1 MTRPPGKASL
11 LVVFLTV
18 FIDLLGFGIVLPLLP
33 IYAEDFAAGMDR
45 AQVGWTI
52 GLLMASFSAMQFF
65 FAPIWGRLSD
75 RVGRRPL
82 LLLGLAGSVG
92 CYTLFGLAT
101 IWGSLTWL
109 FVSRIGAGIAGA
121 TISTAQAYIADVTSV
136 ENRARGMA
144 LIGAAFGLGFTL
156 GPLLGAAAL
165 VLAPDDAGRS
175 PWPGFLAAALSAGAL
190 GLAWFRLP
198 ESLPAAGAA
207 RRPLEFSLATLRA
220 ALLRPSVAALL
231 AASLLSGLAFANME
245 STLSRNL
252 AHWNGEPSGESS
264 PPDEV
269 PAASAG
275 PAAEIAA
282 SPATRDDDRA
292 SASRHQ
298 ANRRVLLVFVY
309 IGLVLTLSQGF
320 LVRRLARRLSEGVM
334 AGGGGVLSVLGFA
347 LLAWAVAREDWY
359 GLLVALAVE
368 IVGFSF
374 VSPSLNSLISRRSD
388 PAQQGGI
395 LGLVQST
402 SSLAR
407 IFGPVLGNRLLEE
420 SPAWPYWFATGLML
434 AGLGLL
440 TLGVRSGG
448 DFAPSDAGPSSS

>member
-1 MTRPPGKASL
+1 MTSPPGKAPL

-65 FAPIWGRLSD
+65 FAPVWGRLSD

-82 LLLGLAGSVG
+82 LLLGLAGSVV

-121 TISTAQAYIADVTSV
+121 TISTAQAYIADVTSK

-165 VLAPDDAGRS
+165 VLAPDNAGRS

-190 GLAWFRLP
+190 GLAWFQLP
-198 ESLPAAGAA
+198 ESLPASGTS

-220 ALLRPSVAALL
+220 ALWRPSVAALL
-231 AASLLSGLAFANME
+231 AASFLSGLAFANME

-252 AHWNGEPSGESS
+252 AHWNGAPGAARSPSSEP
-264 PPDEV
+264 
-269 PAASAG
+269 PAASASHLS
-275 PAAEIAA
+275 PPDDAAAKEK
-282 SPATRDDDRA
+282 
-292 SASRHQ
+292 RHL

-320 LVRRLARRLSEGVM
+320 LVRRLAKRLSEGVM
-334 AGGGGVLSVLGFA
+334 AGGGGVLSVVGFA
-347 LLAWAVAREDWY
+347 LLAWAVAREDWN
-359 GLLVALAVE
+359 GLLLALAVE

-374 VSPSLNSLISRRSD
+374 VSPSLNSLVSRRSD
-388 PAQQGGI
+388 PAHQGGI
-395 LGLVQST
+395 LGLLQST

-407 IFGPVLGNRLLEE
+407 IFGPVFGNRLLEE
-420 SPAWPYWFATGLML
+420 SPAWPYWFATGLMI

-440 TLGVRSGG
+440 TLGVRSGS
-448 DFAPSDAGPSSS
+448 DFTPGEAGPPPS